1 MDPNE
6 KIDSGAS
13 WEAVF
18 GKLVSLPLLM
28 GTMSRK
34 RGGGGYQRE
43 GGHFRWAVKGTIC
56 LGLNTTLI
64 VEFLGFLENSIAK
77 GEIHI
82 HIRGE
87 VGKEALSAKL
97 FTIAVLRCCSQKGE
111 RG

>member
-34 RGGGGYQRE
+34 RGGEDTKEKGDIFAGQLR
-43 GGHFRWAVKGTIC
+43 GQFAWA
-56 LGLNTTLI
+56 
-64 VEFLGFLENSIAK
+64 
-77 GEIHI
+77 
-82 HIRGE
+82 
-87 VGKEALSAKL
+87 
-97 FTIAVLRCCSQKGE
+97 
-111 RG
+111 

>member
-56 LGLNTTLI
+56 LGLNRILCKF
-64 VEFLGFLENSIAK
+64 FLGNFPEEGQI
-77 GEIHI
+77 GTH
-82 HIRGE
+82 
-87 VGKEALSAKL
+87 LSDR
-97 FTIAVLRCCSQKGE
+97 ICPPV
-111 RG
+111 